1 MMPFGNNLVIMTLTG
16 AQLKAALEQQYAI
29 PLRPNATRPA
39 VLASSSGFTYA
50 VDLSQPEGS
59 RVLDMRLNGRPIDP
73 AASYRV
79 VLNNYL
85 ASGGDGLSAFTAGTN
100 VTDTGIIDLDALVA
114 WIAKGQSPP
123 EPNRIRFA
131 AP

>member
-1 MMPFGNNLVIMTLTG
+1 MTLTG

-100 VTDTGIIDLDALVA
+100 VIDTGIIDLDALVA
-114 WIAKGQSPP
+114 WIAKGQAPP
-123 EPNRIRFA
+123 EPNRVRFA